1 MPIINPIWFYLS
13 ELCGN
18 IKFISTMIIIVFGI
32 AFIVMG
38 IAYFVAEDEFE
49 NIQKFCHNG
58 IKKCISFLLPA
69 LIISIICP
77 DEETVTKM
85 VVASIITK
93 ENIEYTKEEIIDIV
107 EEINDIINNHSNN
120 TSDNNSKNNQFTE

>member
-13 ELCGN
+13 ELCDN
-18 IKFISTMIIIVFGI
+18 IKFISTMIIIVLGI
-32 AFIVMG
+32 SLIVMG
-38 IAYFVAEDEFE
+38 IAYFIVADEFE
-49 NIQKFCHNG
+49 NIQKFYRNG

-85 VVASIITK
+85 IVASIITK
-93 ENIEYTKEEIIDIV
+93 ENIEYTKEEIIDIA
-107 EEINDIINNHSNN
+107 EEINDIINNQSNS
-120 TSDNNSKNNQFTE
+120 TSDNNSKNNQSTE